1 MTKNITANPLQ
12 TGADELER
20 LALEEIVKR
29 RRFDDSVTALVVP
42 ALASDLA
49 IAMAKLGCR
58 VTVGDE
64 AARRK
69 SLADLAR
76 TAGLADEVA
85 FAEFDFA
92 HPAENLPGEP
102 FDLIVIRRGIC
113 CVPYE
118 QARHAIHQL
127 LLRLKISGKL
137 YLSILG
143 LHSELGDGYAGAER
157 ILSERFC
164 ELDPRMAAKYDI
176 PGPVCLYSERNLFTL
191 LLEAGASVLRTFTST
206 HGNVKGIAVRV

>member
-1 MTKNITANPLQ
+1 MRDAVETQ
-12 TGADELER
+12 
-20 LALEEIVKR
+20 
-29 RRFDDSVTALVVP
+29 
-42 ALASDLA
+42 
-49 IAMAKLGCR
+49 R
-58 VTVGDE
+58 VLFTP
-64 AARRK
+64 
-69 SLADLAR
+69 
-76 TAGLADEVA
+76 EVA
-85 FAEFDFA
+85 VGIACGV
-92 HPAENLPGEP
+92 GEW
-102 FDLIVIRRGIC
+102 
-113 CVPYE
+113 
-118 QARHAIHQL
+118 ARDQ
-127 LLRLKISGKL
+127 LKIGGKL